1 MRGGRAGEWAKVG
14 VRVQSVW
21 GRVKFWSIGCGQHLQ
36 VFLRSIPLICR
47 PMQLS
52 SSLCPKTYHAMP
64 SVLCRLLLRG
74 TDCPGSSLCL
84 SFSLHQCLPFLC
96 PCLVFSVLFTKVRLN
111 GNNPEAT
118 HGVGVWSESCYLL
131 RLSHQVSLDM
141 CPVLSRHQLFICKTR
156 MFK

>member
-1 MRGGRAGEWAKVG
+1 M
-14 VRVQSVW
+14 
-21 GRVKFWSIGCGQHLQ
+21 KFWSIGCGQHLQ

-118 HGVGVWSESCYLL
+118 HGVGAWSESCYLL

-141 CPVLSRHQLFICKTR
+141 CPVLSRYQLFICKTR